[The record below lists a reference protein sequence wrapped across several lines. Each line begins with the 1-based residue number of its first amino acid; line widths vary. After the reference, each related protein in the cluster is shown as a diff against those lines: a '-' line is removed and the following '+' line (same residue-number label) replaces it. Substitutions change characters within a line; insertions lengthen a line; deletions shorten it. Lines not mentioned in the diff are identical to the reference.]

1 MSIIKCTGY
10 PTPESPAG
18 PVKGIASGSTQTS
31 FSPSLPHQP
40 ENTPDPQ
47 MSLPAKYLEEI
58 SSLHREIATH
68 QPKDILQFCSN
79 YFARRLETQ
88 RAEFLQNSYNPFKMS
103 VAESDRF
110 HGAFGGFD
118 GSRDGLGPRGTS
130 EMIRE
135 ETEEEMSGSPTS
147 SPSFFKPTFGNTE
160 TRTPITP
167 HSPFSPRGANNPFT
181 FDAGASNTSNRGST
195 LSPNSAFG
203 QDLPSG
209 FNMNRRTS
217 VSAESLMPS
226 AANDE
231 WTPPTY
237 HKTKEQLQRL
247 RTAVSRNFL
256 FTSLEEDQFHQV
268 LMALNEKPIPAQG
281 TRVITQGDV
290 GDFFYVVEWGDFD
303 VYVNK
308 SGKMEPGAKGM
319 GDKVTSVG
327 PGGSFGEL
335 ALMYNAPRAA
345 TIISTVPH
353 AILWSLDRV
362 TFRRI
367 ILENTFKRRRMYEA
381 FLEEVPI
388 LSALTTIERAKVAD
402 ALQTHT
408 FSPGETIIRE
418 GDPGDNFYIMED
430 GTAEVYKSG
439 VKGVLKTYSKGDYF
453 GELALLNDQPRAA
466 SVIAKTK
473 VKLASL
479 GNEGF
484 QRLLGPAVD
493 IMRRNDPTLK
503 EDVGPLEKMDT
514 EASGPFDP

>member
-1 MSIIKCTGY
+1 
-10 PTPESPAG
+10 
-18 PVKGIASGSTQTS
+18 
-31 FSPSLPHQP
+31 
-40 ENTPDPQ
+40 
-47 MSLPAKYLEEI
+47 MSLPTAYVDEINILE
-58 SSLHREIATH
+58 REVARN
-68 QPKDILQFCSN
+68 QPKDILQFCANHFS
-79 YFARRLETQ
+79 RRLEAQ
-88 RAEFLQNSYNPFKMS
+88 RSEFLLKEQSTHNPFKMS
-103 VAESDRF
+103 VMSGADRF
-110 HGAFGGFD
+110 PGTLGGLD
-118 GSRDGLGPRGTS
+118 GSRDGQWGPS
-130 EMIRE
+130 ESIRE
-135 ETEEEMSGSPTS
+135 ETEEEMSRSPRSSVFKNTFAAGS
-147 SPSFFKPTFGNTE
+147 E

-167 HSPFSPRGANNPFT
+167 HSPFSPRGAANPFT
-181 FDAGASNTSNRGST
+181 FDPGAGGIRGNT

-203 QDLPSG
+203 HEMPQN

-237 HKTKEQLQRL
+237 PKTEEQMNRL
-247 RTAVSRNFL
+247 RSAVAKNFL
-256 FTSLEEDQFHQV
+256 FTSLEEDQFSQV

-290 GDFFYVVEWGDFD
+290 GDFFYVVERGTFD

-308 SGKMEPGAKGM
+308 SGKMESGPHGM
-319 GDKVTSVG
+319 GTKVTYVG

-367 ILENTFKRRRMYEA
+367 LMENTFKRRRMYEA

-388 LSALTTIERAKVAD
+388 LTELTMAERAKVAD

-408 FSPGETIIRE
+408 FAPGETIIRE
-418 GDPGDNFYIMED
+418 GDPGDNFYIVES
-430 GTAEVYKSG
+430 GTADVFKIG
-439 VKGVLKTYSKGDYF
+439 VEGIIKTYGKGDYF

-466 SVIAKTK
+466 SIIARTKTK
-473 VKLASL
+473 VASL
-479 GNEGF
+479 GKDGF
-484 QRLLGPAVD
+484 VRLLGPAVD

-503 EDVGPLEKMDT
+503 DDVGPLDQMET
-514 EASGPFDP
+514 SGP